1 LQLYFSLEHL
11 PREAAQC
18 EACLQRLH
26 DRLEVTKG
34 VKRVSIERPENRVW
48 VEVEENADRSR
59 IEETARKIMS
69 EVASGYAHETLR
81 IGGMDCPGCAKDIED
96 AIAAMNGIL
105 ACSVDFT
112 SRRMSVEFDLNRVG
126 IEEIQR
132 TIRQLGYS
140 AQELFRWEP
149 VSSPKEILILAIGGA
164 FWLSAFFITEPRIVQ
179 GSLLLIA
186 ALVSGWK
193 MLLSGIFSL
202 MRANFTMNA
211 LMTIAVIGAAAI
223 GEWQEAALVTWLFA
237 LGNIIQSGAMLK
249 TQDEIRKL
257 VQSAPKSARCK
268 SKTGIEEK
276 DVYEVMPGDLV
287 EVLPFAQVPIDGVVE
302 EGASTIHYSMLTG
315 ESEPTYVEIG
325 SKVLAGGVNE
335 GGYLVVRCE
344 KPFTDTLYAKTLELI
359 EEGQR
364 KPTPQQELIDRFSA
378 WYTPTVIVAA
388 IVFAVV
394 PPLVQWK
401 SWYASLHQS
410 FWLLMV
416 ACPCALVISTP
427 VATARA
433 LGVASKIGALIKG
446 GAILELASRI
456 KHWIFDKTGTL
467 TYGRLV
473 VRDVVLLGK
482 SSREDAL
489 RLACALAKRSAHPI
503 ANAISRLGAGM
514 DLPDVSELHV
524 EPGKGISGKIN
535 GKTVLLGSAQF
546 IGGAREDTGTVAY
559 LSLDNEPIARFDLA
573 EKPKEE
579 ARNAIQEMKKEGMKI
594 TLLSGDDER
603 AVRNLAEHL
612 DIENYIAKASPK
624 EKSEI
629 VERIAREEPTAVVGD
644 GINDVAAMQRST
656 LPIAMGAAGSAAA
669 IEAADIVLLNDE
681 IASIPQIIR
690 LSKRYRRKIIE
701 NVAFSLLTKG
711 MLLAAGF
718 ITPLPYWLAVVG
730 DMGVSLLVIGNALR
744 LRI

>member
-1 LQLYFSLEHL
+1 MQLYFSLEHL
-11 PREAAQC
+11 PREAAEC

-34 VKRVSIERPENRVW
+34 VKRVSIERPERRVW
-48 VEVEENADRSR
+48 VEVEENADLSR

-81 IGGMDCPGCAKDIED
+81 IGGMDCPACAKDIEN
-96 AIAAMNGIL
+96 AVASMEGVL

-126 IEEIQR
+126 IEGIQR

-149 VSSPKEILILAIGGA
+149 ISSPKEILMLVLGGA
-164 FWLSAFFITEPRIVQ
+164 FWVSALFVTEPRIVQ
-179 GSLLLIA
+179 GIILLIA

-193 MLLSGIFSL
+193 MLFSGIFSL
-202 MRANFTMNA
+202 LRANFTMNA

-223 GEWQEAALVTWLFA
+223 GEWREAALVTWLFA

-257 VQSAPKSARCK
+257 VQSAPKIARCK
-268 SKTGIEEK
+268 SNGRIEEK
-276 DVYEVMPGDLV
+276 DIYEVVPGDLV
-287 EVLPFAQVPIDGVVE
+287 EILPFAQVPIDGVVE
-302 EGASTIHYSMLTG
+302 DGTSSINYSMLTG

-335 GGYLVVRCE
+335 GGYLLIRCE

-378 WYTPTVIVAA
+378 WYTPTVIAA
-388 IVFAVV
+388 AFVLAVL
-394 PPLVQWK
+394 PPLMQWK
-401 SWYASLHQS
+401 SWYTSLHQA

-446 GAILELASRI
+446 GAKLELASRI

-467 TYGRLV
+467 TYGRLE
-473 VRDVVLLGK
+473 VRNVEVLG
-482 SSREDAL
+482 SVSRQDAL

-503 ANAISRLGAGM
+503 ASAIARLTPHE
-514 DLPDVSELHV
+514 DLSEVQELLV
-524 EPGKGISGKIN
+524 EPGKGISGKVN

-546 IGGAREDTGTVAY
+546 TGGAQEGKGTVAY
-559 LSLDNEPIARFDLA
+559 LSFDGEPLARFDLA

-579 ARNAIQEMKKEGMKI
+579 ARDAIREMKNEGIKI
-594 TLLSGDDER
+594 TLLSGDDEY
-603 AVRNLAEHL
+603 AVRNLAEYL
-612 DIENYIAKASPK
+612 ETDDYIAKASPK
-624 EKSEI
+624 EKLEF
-629 VERIAREEPTAVVGD
+629 VERITRNEQTAVVGD

-656 LPIAMGAAGSAAA
+656 LPIAMGAAGAASA

-681 IASIPQIIR
+681 IASIPRIVR
-690 LSKRYRRKIIE
+690 LSKSYRTIIIE
-701 NVAFSLLTKG
+701 NVVFSLFTKG
-711 MLLAAGF
+711 LLLAAGF
-718 ITPLPYWLAVVG
+718 MIPLPYWLAVVG

-744 LRI
+744 LRA